1 MDLELSCLSGG
12 SRARQRRFLYKG
24 HIYEYRSVESRPK
37 PRYRDDDFVK
47 EAVALATR
55 AQPFCGHKTVVPCL
69 AMWPGWSWRR
79 TIPPEPMHDVKNTC
93 DNLMTLLVGKKSE
106 AGKYSNWGK
115 DVAHRRHCKLLGIFR
130 DLWPPDRPPPGAAAN
145 PDPPD
150 PEPEPAPFPWRLTPA
165 QIKVLSARTKNI
177 MWPHHMERMFYRGYS
192 MWEKP
197 SRMWKCRRKFRL
209 LLFVLPVQLRDQV
222 PPLRDALT
230 LFAWTLRRL
239 DGQVYSYATATV
251 MGILPGSHVLTR
263 GQTKRLHKD
272 LIRSLVL
279 LEGCVPVGH
288 LIPTWHHFVHY
299 AEFTETHGVLR
310 WLWMMAFER
319 LVCLLTHC
327 YYCLVSSYVH
337 NNHA

>member
-1 MDLELSCLSGG
+1 MTVTVILAD
-12 SRARQRRFLYKG
+12 RP
-24 HIYEYRSVESRPK
+24 ES
-37 PRYRDDDFVK
+37 
-47 EAVALATR
+47 LL
-55 AQPFCGHKTVVPCL
+55 QPPSSACC
-69 AMWPGWSWRR
+69 SD
-79 TIPPEPMHDVKNTC
+79 TIPTSIQQENKCTFR
-93 DNLMTLLVGKKSE
+93 LLLVDQIVARPTYATSSSNARAE

-150 PEPEPAPFPWRLTPA
+150 PEPEPAPFPWRLSPA